1 LLALPAGHT
10 SLPAAAVEQQP
21 AQQHVAVTRG
31 GRVGVVVVAHRGAN
45 REAPENTLE
54 AFERAIEIGV
64 QGIELDIQF
73 TRDRVPVVVHD
84 RNLPST
90 RNPISSL
97 TVDDV
102 RSRSSVPTVDEV
114 LEVVNG
120 RCQLYIEIKAPS
132 AVESVVERLATRRS
146 WCSVHAFDHRVVAKA
161 RLLDPQLRTG
171 ILLVS
176 YLIDVG
182 AAMRAAGAR
191 DLWQQA
197 DYIDRELVERVH
209 DAQGRIFAWTV
220 NDVARA
226 QELASLGVDAICTD
240 SPREMMGEL
249 TSR

>member
-1 LLALPAGHT
+1 M
-10 SLPAAAVEQQP
+10 AV
-21 AQQHVAVTRG
+21 A
-31 GRVGVVVVAHRGAN
+31 VVAHRGAN

-84 RNLPST
+84 PNLPST
-90 RNPISSL
+90 RSPISSL
-97 TVDDV
+97 TVDEV
-102 RSRSSVPTVDEV
+102 RSRSSVPTLDEV
-114 LEVVNG
+114 LELVEG
-120 RCQLYIEIKAPS
+120 RCELYIEVKAP
-132 AVESVVERLATRRS
+132 AAIEAVVERLATRHS

-161 RLLDPQLRTG
+161 RLLDPHLRTG

-209 DAQGRIFAWTV
+209 DAKGRVFAWTV
-220 NDVARA
+220 NDVVRAR
-226 QELASLGVDAICTD
+226 ELVSLGVDVICTD
-240 SPREMMGEL
+240 APSEIMRGL
-249 TSR
+249 TSG